1 MATPMPTG
9 AKAMAALTFAVV
21 GFLTANAYAAN
32 VPAENA
38 LGPVYEIMSAL
49 GAVVGWK
56 VMGNSVGKGYLG
68 AVGSGW
74 KTVIVLV
81 FFALLLVGIY
91 EMLQQ
96 SVKMRY
102 DGPFEAVVDVFNQM
116 LDRSVPLLSAG
127 VLIVMTVGG
136 ALAGILT
143 ENANR
148 RWR

>member
-1 MATPMPTG
+1 MPTG

-32 VPAENA
+32 VPEEAS
-38 LGPVYEIMSAL
+38 LGPVYEIMSIL
-49 GAVVGWK
+49 GAIVGWK
-56 VMGNSVGKGYLG
+56 VMGNSVGHGYLG

-74 KTVIVLV
+74 KTMVVLI

-102 DGPFEAVVDVFNQM
+102 DGPFDAVVDVFNQM
-116 LDRSVPLLSAG
+116 LDRSVPLLSVG
-127 VLIVMTVGG
+127 VLVVMTVGG
-136 ALAGILT
+136 GLAGILT
-143 ENANR
+143 ENASR